1 MVPMPSEGSAG
12 ARCPTE
18 RKGHSMI
25 GLTRTSG
32 EYCRLHP
39 ADIERVETHP
49 CTLVYLTDGAKYA
62 VVEDVD
68 EIVRRI
74 RECRARAMVSVYRLT
89 LPVEELSL
97 PVPRRENDALVVPLR
112 SRQER

>member
-1 MVPMPSEGSAG
+1 
-12 ARCPTE
+12 
-18 RKGHSMI
+18 MI

-32 EYCRLHP
+32 EHCRLHP

-68 EIVRRI
+68 EIARRI
-74 RECRARAMVSVYRLT
+74 RESRAKAMMAVYRL
-89 LPVEELSL
+89 
-97 PVPRRENDALVVPLR
+97 VPPTPDTPCARASAHGVAVVVPLR
-112 SRQER
+112 SRREH

>member
-1 MVPMPSEGSAG
+1 
-12 ARCPTE
+12 
-18 RKGHSMI
+18 MI

-32 EYCRLHP
+32 EHCRLHP
-39 ADIERVETHP
+39 ADIVRVETHP

-74 RECRARAMVSVYRLT
+74 RECRAKAMMAVYRL
-89 LPVEELSL
+89 
-97 PVPRRENDALVVPLR
+97 VPPATDTTRAPTPPHGVAVVVPLR
-112 SRQER
+112 SRRG

>member
-1 MVPMPSEGSAG
+1 
-12 ARCPTE
+12 
-18 RKGHSMI
+18 MI

-32 EYCRLHP
+32 EHCRLHP

-62 VVEDVD
+62 VIEDVD

-74 RECRARAMVSVYRLT
+74 RQSRAQAMMAIYRLV
-89 LPVEELSL
+89 P
-97 PVPRRENDALVVPLR
+97 PVPGTPCAPTPSHGVAVVVPLR
-112 SRQER
+112 SRREP

>member
-1 MVPMPSEGSAG
+1 
-12 ARCPTE
+12 
-18 RKGHSMI
+18 MI

-32 EYCRLHP
+32 EHCRLHP
-39 ADIERVETHP
+39 ADIQRVETHP

-74 RECRARAMVSVYRLT
+74 RESRARAMVSVYRLVAAEPQAEAQAEALV
-89 LPVEELSL
+89 LPLRG
-97 PVPRRENDALVVPLR
+97 RREH
-112 SRQER
+112 

>member
-1 MVPMPSEGSAG
+1 
-12 ARCPTE
+12 
-18 RKGHSMI
+18 MI

-32 EYCRLHP
+32 EHCRLHP

-74 RECRARAMVSVYRLT
+74 RESRAKAVMAVYRL
-89 LPVEELSL
+89 
-97 PVPRRENDALVVPLR
+97 VPSVPDTPRAPTPSHGVAVVVPLR
-112 SRQER
+112 SRREP

>member
-1 MVPMPSEGSAG
+1 
-12 ARCPTE
+12 
-18 RKGHSMI
+18 MI

-32 EYCRLHP
+32 EHCRLHP
-39 ADIERVETHP
+39 ADIQRVETHP

-74 RECRARAMVSVYRLT
+74 RESRARAMVSLYRLVA
-89 LPVEELSL
+89 PVEAEPGGEALVL
-97 PVPRRENDALVVPLR
+97 PLRGRREH
-112 SRQER
+112 